1 MINEYLLFE
10 KLKEKINKDK
20 SSLIWIELITLKD
33 IKSLKRH

>member
-20 SSLIWIELITLKD
+20 SSLIWIKLITLKD